1 MVERR
6 MRAGFAVAA
15 ALVLHTS
22 GAAGQQPEHMD
33 HDMSQMDGMDMRG
46 ISLGNDWYLT
56 GMAQAYPIGTVGA
69 PGHEDSP
76 LHETGWYLTQPA
88 IMGNLEGPGRRI
100 VLHAT
105 LNFEGMLQDRGE
117 LSFGGWGEG
126 YIDKRHPHTFLHE
139 AMLSYNLFD
148 VGGSQLSISGGK
160 GFAPFGTA
168 DPMSRPGLKYP
179 TNHHLSQIL
188 ERWTVNAAWVKDRWS
203 VEVGVFGGDEPEGP
217 YDFSNI
223 KSFGD
228 SWAARVARRWGRGS
242 GSESEWQASASI
254 ASVTEIAHTT
264 AEETTWLWNAA
275 LRPSLTFG
283 EAHVYALVEASA
295 SYLTDHTDFFS
306 VLAEARY
313 DHNGHQPYMRVEYA
327 SRPEYDREATSGSG
341 FFRYHDHEDPIGST
355 RWLITTAA
363 YAYEVTGWPLS
374 IRPFVEAQY
383 HQVRG
388 DRGPVSAT
396 DLYGTTS
403 FWALSFGARIFLN
416 GGPMKM
422 GTYGVLD
429 PTTEMDRG
437 MNDMRREQ

>member
-1 MVERR
+1 
-6 MRAGFAVAA
+6 MRVACGLA
-15 ALVLHTS
+15 SALVLHTS
-22 GAAGQQPEHMD
+22 GVSGQQPDHTD
-33 HDMSQMDGMDMRG
+33 HDMSGMDEMDMTG
-46 ISLGNDWYLT
+46 ISLGGDWYLT
-56 GMAQAYPIGTVGA
+56 GMAQAFPVVTIGA

-76 LHETGWYLTQPA
+76 LHETGWYVTQPA
-88 IMGNLEGPGRRI
+88 IMTHLEGLGRRL
-100 VLHAT
+100 VLHTT
-105 LNFEGMLQDRGE
+105 LNFEGMVQDRGE

-126 YIDKRHPHTFLHE
+126 YIDKRHPHTLLHE

-148 VGGSQLSISGGK
+148 VRGSQLSISAGK
-160 GFAPFGTA
+160 GFAPFGTP

-188 ERWTVNAAWVKDRWS
+188 ERWTVNAVWRKDRWS
-203 VEVGVFGGDEPEGP
+203 VEAGVFGGEEPSGP

-223 KSFGD
+223 ESFGD
-228 SWAARVARRWGRGS
+228 SWSARVARRWGGEDGS
-242 GSESEWQASASI
+242 TAQWEASASI

-264 AEETTWLWNAA
+264 SSETTWLWNAA
-275 LRPSLTFG
+275 LRPAITIGGS
-283 EAHVYALVEASA
+283 HVYALIEASA

-313 DHNGHQPYMRVEYA
+313 DHAGHQPYVRVEYA
-327 SRPEYDREATSGSG
+327 SRPEYEREATSGSG
-341 FFRYHDHEDPIGST
+341 FFRYHDHEDPLGST

-363 YAYEVTGWPLS
+363 YAYEVTGTPWS

-383 HQVRG
+383 NQVRG

-403 FWALSFGARIFLN
+403 FWALSIGARIFLI

-429 PTTEMDRG
+429 PMTQMDRR
-437 MNDMRREQ
+437 MNAMPVGG